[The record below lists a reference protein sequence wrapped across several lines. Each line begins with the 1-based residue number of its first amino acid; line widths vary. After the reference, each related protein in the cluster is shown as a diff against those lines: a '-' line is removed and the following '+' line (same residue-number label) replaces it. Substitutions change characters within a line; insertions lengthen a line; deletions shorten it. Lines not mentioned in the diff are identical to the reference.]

1 MVRYKPALFAR
12 HKHLFAAFAPQLVH
26 VQLHAGDFQ
35 AATAQLPHG
44 QSKVNWAWEEYSRA
58 AVSQGLRRIERLLQR
73 ALQPSDVVMVA
84 DVDEVPRRAF
94 ARSLRLCAVPLP
106 AKMSMAFF
114 YYSLR
119 SSPNA
124 ARCSAA
130 SSRRVIPPVLQVDVD
145 GGGAACAHALA
156 ARVRC
161 PPPLSRTVLL

>member
-1 MVRYKPALFAR
+1 M
-12 HKHLFAAFAPQLVH
+12 H
-26 VQLHAGDFQ
+26 VQLHARDFQ

-44 QSKVNWAWEEYSRA
+44 GSKKNWAWEEYSRA
-58 AVSQGLRRIERLLQR
+58 AVSVGLRRIEHLLQR
-73 ALQPSDVVMVA
+73 ALQPSDIVMVA

-130 SSRRVIPPVLQVDVD
+130 SS
-145 GGGAACAHALA
+145 
-156 ARVRC
+156 
-161 PPPLSRTVLL
+161 